1 MNEST
6 ELKGPIL
13 CEHCGSPIDATTPV
27 RVNAGTAGTPWN
39 LLPGWFHQ
47 QCGGAAR
54 AAYLAAEDDLGDTP
68 EHLRPLLRAARE
80 IDPKAL
86 VYDDGTLAPGV
97 IPSKGRWFYASKR
110 DDEWTADYIARRM
123 AADDGMILG
132 FLGREAIAAGRVYP
146 TADARRIG
154 REEFGMVF
162 DGDPGTLRD
171 MVAKMP
177 PLKGRVSE
185 VIVAESCPPCACG
198 ATTNLRAVVI
208 ERSASVTV
216 YANRCGAC
224 EQERRRTELL
234 AEMDR
239 KLPPKKLEKSLA
251 PASWPEDAGDDYE
264 L

>member
-13 CEHCGSPIDATTPV
+13 CEHCGSPIDATPV
-27 RVNAGTAGTPWN
+27 RVNAGTAGKPWN

-47 QCGGAAR
+47 RCGGAAR

-68 EHLRPLLRAARE
+68 EHLRELLRDVRKVRPDAVLAHGDERFKVTAWFKMDADFHGWNFDGDFDRAEFFERKNTVGWWADMFDKAR
-80 IDPKAL
+80 L
-86 VYDDGTLAPGV
+86 Q
-97 IPSKGRWFYASKR
+97 
-110 DDEWTADYIARRM
+110 TA
-123 AADDGMILG
+123 IL
-132 FLGREAIAAGRVYP
+132 EGRVYP

-162 DGDPGTLRD
+162 DGYAL
-171 MVAKMP
+171 P
-177 PLKGRVSE
+177 PEEPVKAV
-185 VIVAESCPPCACG
+185 PPCACG
-198 ATTNLRAVVI
+198 ATSNLRTVVI

-234 AEMDR
+234 ADMDR
-239 KLPPKKLEKSLA
+239 KLPPKKPEKSLA
-251 PASWPEDAGDDYE
+251 PASWPEQFSGSSWE
-264 L
+264 E